1 MSERRITDDEL
12 SALKDRNPVDVIAG
26 QWVTLRRKSPRSR
39 LSVGP
44 CPICSLNPQSR
55 GAGRFE
61 CDADKWVCAVCQD
74 GGDVIALTM
83 KREGVKFV
91 EAVERLGG
99 VRAEIITPAIAE
111 RRGAQDFKR
120 DASSP
125 GCEPP
130 AAYDEPC
137 RAAYVAGWNRADRAA
152 RAAQAYRERE
162 RLRLMNFWR
171 EAARFPGTPVE
182 TYLAGRGLIAPANA
196 LIRYHSRMTLFAS
209 GREVEPVEVHTGP
222 AMLAAIAGPDG
233 RFAGLHS
240 TWLDLNAPKG
250 KACVRDPITGEL
262 LPAKKVRGSKSGGYI
277 DLGGTPIAAGAR
289 RMIAGEGI
297 ETVLAVY
304 TALVRAGRDVSLTV
318 LRAGIDLG
326 NLAGKARETIA
337 HPTLKTPTGRAQRVP
352 NSVPDLSS
360 PAMPVPAEID
370 ELVLLGDGDS
380 DPFLTRNALERAR
393 SRHARDGRAVR
404 VRFAS
409 SGLDFNDMINRSA
422 MPGEESSEIHNDD
435 R

>member
-1 MSERRITDDEL
+1 MSRITDDEL
-12 SALKDRNPVDVIAG
+12 SALKDRNPVDALAG

-61 CDADKWVCAVCQD
+61 CDANKWLCAVCHD
-74 GGDVIALTM
+74 GGDVIALIM
-83 KREGVKFV
+83 KREGIKFP

-99 VRAEIITPAIAE
+99 VRTEIVTPAIAE
-111 RRGAQDFKR
+111 RRGAQDFR
-120 DASSP
+120 RGEASP

-130 AAYDEPC
+130 AEYDAPC
-137 RAAYVAGWNRADRAA
+137 RAAYVAGWNRAEAADRAA
-152 RAAQAYRERE
+152 QSYRARE

-171 EAARFPGTPVE
+171 EGTRFPGTPVE

-196 LIRYHSRMTLFAS
+196 LIRFHPRMTLFAN

-233 RFAGLHS
+233 RFAGLHF

-250 KACVRDPITGEL
+250 KACVPDPITGEL

-277 DLGGTPIAAGAR
+277 DLGGTPIADGAR

-304 TALVRAGRDVSLTV
+304 TALVRAGRDVSLTA

-326 NLAGKARETIA
+326 NLAGKAYATIA
-337 HPTLKTPTGRAQRVP
+337 HPTLKTAAGRAQRVP
-352 NSVPDLSS
+352 NDVPDLSS
-360 PAMPVPAEID
+360 PAMPVPDSIE

-393 SRHARDGRAVR
+393 CRHAREGRTVR
-404 VRFAS
+404 VRFAE
-409 SGLDFNDMINRSA
+409 SGLDFNDMIQPLGNVAGRGNS
-422 MPGEESSEIHNDD
+422 
-435 R
+435 